1 MSLGK
6 VYTHSVAKEF
16 IKRFPDEM
24 DTMAVIMPSFMSDYQ
39 PYMNSLIYKDGRSYN
54 NELKKMTFAEVDK
67 YFDSRKECQEMYDIL
82 MGILER
88 MPKKRLE
95 FDPCVFPWNTEYL
108 DRSAIIMRLAVCA
121 SALRDE
127 DKITYIA
134 EMVPEIDSARY
145 SRDALLLL
153 LVRRPAND
161 RRRAILVDAVADK
174 ETYTRNKAAMIVKDM
189 KLSPENYVQLEN
201 MLKYK
206 KSDIRETVLS
216 ILYKLDG
223 DDMYDLIGRLLT
235 DSKEE
240 KRTAGLDLSL
250 QLKK

>member
-1 MSLGK
+1 
-6 VYTHSVAKEF
+6 
-16 IKRFPDEM
+16 
-24 DTMAVIMPSFMSDYQ
+24 
-39 PYMNSLIYKDGRSYN
+39 
-54 NELKKMTFAEVDK
+54 
-67 YFDSRKECQEMYDIL
+67 
-82 MGILER
+82 

-95 FDPCVFPWNTEYL
+95 FDPCVFPWNAEYL
-108 DRSAIIMRLAVCA
+108 DKSAIIMRLAVCA

-153 LVRRPAND
+153 LVRQPAND
-161 RRRAILVDAVADK
+161 RQRAILVDAVADK

-223 DDMYDLIGRLLT
+223 EDMDGLIGRLLA
-235 DSKEE
+235 DPKEE
-240 KRTAGLDLSL
+240 KRTAGLDLLL
-250 QLKK
+250 QLKNDENRQKLFVDCVGHIDAMQRESANGRSSVTTKEQILIREIKNVGTDRAGACLLYTSPSPRDRG